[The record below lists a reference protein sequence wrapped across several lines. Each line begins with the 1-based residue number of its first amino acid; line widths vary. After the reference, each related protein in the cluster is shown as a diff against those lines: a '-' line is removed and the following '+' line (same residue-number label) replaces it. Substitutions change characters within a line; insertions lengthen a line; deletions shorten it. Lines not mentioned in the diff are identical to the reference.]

1 MSVTSLLGD
10 AETLLIAA
18 KEANDRGQSRAVGL
32 AAEARTSVDAY
43 VFERQQGQPEP
54 WVGADRLA
62 SDIEAH
68 AGLIEEA
75 WDRRRRKVKVK
86 RKPSIADLDM
96 FSKKSIAEQWAELE
110 RLSQ

>member
-75 WDRRRRKVKVK
+75 HARRHRKVK